1 MVLSNPGQSSRTLGS
16 VEDIRVLPSAAAFP
30 GTLDTRPHTNYSRHT
45 NIPIGILKMRVSL
58 KATYGIMAA
67 LDLALNNGG
76 APVQAK
82 SIARRQGIPARFL
95 EQVLLAMKKAGLVE
109 STRGA
114 QGGYLLSRDPQAVSL
129 AEIVAALDDS
139 LTPRHSNGEG
149 GRRSGK
155 LEKVLSHVWER
166 VRQAELEVLGA
177 VTLQELMAKH
187 QQLEAERVLM
197 YHI

>member
-1 MVLSNPGQSSRTLGS
+1 
-16 VEDIRVLPSAAAFP
+16 
-30 GTLDTRPHTNYSRHT
+30 
-45 NIPIGILKMRVSL
+45 MRVSL

-67 LDLALNNGG
+67 LDLALNNGV

-114 QGGYLLSRDPQAVSL
+114 QGGYLLSRDPQVVSL

-139 LTPRHSNGEG
+139 LAPRQIHSNGEG
-149 GRRSGK
+149 GRRK
-155 LEKVLSHVWER
+155 IEKVLGHVWER

-177 VTLQELMAKH
+177 VTLQELMER
-187 QQLEAERVLM
+187 QQRLEAERALM

>member
-1 MVLSNPGQSSRTLGS
+1 
-16 VEDIRVLPSAAAFP
+16 
-30 GTLDTRPHTNYSRHT
+30 
-45 NIPIGILKMRVSL
+45 MRVSL

-67 LDLALNNGG
+67 LDLALNNGA
-76 APVQAK
+76 APVQAN

-114 QGGYLLSRDPQAVSL
+114 QGGYLLSRDPQFVSL

-139 LTPRHSNGEG
+139 LAPRQIHSNGEG

-155 LEKVLSHVWER
+155 IEKVLGHVWER

-177 VTLQELMAKH
+177 VTLQELMER
-187 QQLEAERVLM
+187 QQRLEAERALM

>member
-1 MVLSNPGQSSRTLGS
+1 
-16 VEDIRVLPSAAAFP
+16 
-30 GTLDTRPHTNYSRHT
+30 
-45 NIPIGILKMRVSL
+45 MRVSL

-76 APVQAK
+76 VPVQAK

-114 QGGYLLSRDPQAVSL
+114 QGGYLLSRDPQVVSL

-139 LTPRHSNGEG
+139 LTPRYSNGEG

-155 LEKVLSHVWER
+155 IEKVLSHVWER